1 MKITIT
7 GSLGHISNPLAKEL
21 IENGHSV
28 TIISS
33 KLENKSKNPSHWRKN
48 VA

>member
-7 GSLGHISNPLAKEL
+7 GALGHISKPLAKEL
-21 IENGHSV
+21 IDNGHSV

-33 KLENKSKNPSHWRKN
+33 K
-48 VA
+48 